1 MANLLDL
8 EEEELKKALARDN
21 LSQLV
26 SGVKEDALGVGEVG
40 LQLGGGLLGMLMQA
54 PGAVYETLRGR
65 GSEEQREKYPGLGKR
80 RQTGLVRDAVDFLN
94 YTPRTESGQDYSQT
108 VGKVGGA
115 IDKGMRYVSGAVPKA
130 LDFVP
135 GEHPYASNLLDQS
148 LYGAMSFLPPTR
160 IVRGAKSAAK
170 AGMGTV
176 AGDMYLGRLQRAG
189 KSGLDIPWYGGGKY
203 VQIGMMPLEVAGS
216 KLRNFFSPKSAYLS
230 ETSGLNPLT
239 VKELKR
245 LEGVMDSEKLSSA
258 KHLES
263 YNLSLEPRIEH
274 YQSMTMTPELA
285 ARLATKDKSASFYLD
300 KGMTRQS
307 ARKLAN
313 KDLKKK
319 GTETAKIWKSKK
331 DADAV
336 IGTAWNE
343 YFNEIAK
350 IMATERTYNPGSAR
364 LARLEEGL
372 VQHILPTS
380 KNATFKEVMANP
392 GIIRDVVG
400 GGVLDEAL
408 MHVIPFIGKHL
419 DVKGRNV
426 NWVTKPLEGVSGA
439 GVKDAAIGS
448 RVSKSGIQQNAYSSM
463 HEIWGELN
471 KSGIPVTKDSI
482 LAKAAELNAMKKAAD
497 DGGKFGFHDIDSLRK
512 NILEQDGFLS
522 FGTAS
527 LTPDRLLATMNHRF
541 VLDPQTGTGMLFN
554 FDHYKLGG
562 NKVLDKIAD
571 IGAKNRFVVLDTINF
586 SMQKGSPKSLVIE
599 PQPVGALL
607 PDLGKGVSRKEVIRE
622 AVSKKMGDQPPASF
636 RVRHGLETSY
646 APVTQ
651 GLLSQKQRKDQGLLG
666 PY

>member
-1 MANLLDL
+1 MAERKKLKHGLL
-8 EEEELKKALARDN
+8 
-21 LSQLV
+21 
-26 SGVKEDALGVGEVG
+26 EDALGVGEVG

-54 PGAVYETLRGR
+54 PGAIYDTLLGR
-65 GSEEQREKYPGLGKR
+65 GSEEQREKYPGLEER
-80 RQTGLVRDAVDFLN
+80 EQTDLVKDAVDFLT
-94 YTPRTESGQDYSQT
+94 YTPRTEAGQDYSQT

-115 IDKGMRYVSGAVPKA
+115 IDKGMRYISGAIPKA

-135 GEHPYASNLLDQS
+135 GEHPYASNLLDQT

-160 IVRGAKSAAK
+160 LVRGAKSAAK
-170 AGMGTV
+170 AGAGTV

-189 KSGLDIPWYGGGKY
+189 GSGLDIPWYGGGKY
-203 VQIGMMPLEVAGS
+203 AQIGMMPVEVAGS

-230 ETSGLNPLT
+230 ETYGLNPLT
-239 VKELKR
+239 AKELKR
-245 LEGVMDSEKLSSA
+245 LESVMDSEKLSSA

-263 YNLSLEPRIEH
+263 YNLHLEPRTQH
-274 YQSMTMTPELA
+274 YQGLEMTPEFA
-285 ARLATKDKSASFYLD
+285 ARLETKKKPASFYLN

-307 ARKLAN
+307 AKRLAN

-319 GTETAKIWKSKK
+319 GTETGEIWKSKT

-336 IGTAWNE
+336 ISTAWNE

-380 KNATFKEVMANP
+380 RNATFKEVMANP

-400 GGVLDEAL
+400 GGILDEAL

-419 DVKGRNV
+419 DVKGKNV
-426 NWVTKPLEGVSGA
+426 NWVTKPLEGGAGA

-448 RVSKSGIQQNAYSSM
+448 RKSASGIQQNAYSSM

-482 LAKAAELNAMKKAAD
+482 LAKAAELNAMKKAAG

-512 NILEQDGFLS
+512 NILEQDGFIS
-522 FGTAS
+522 FGTSS

-541 VLDPQTGTGMLFN
+541 VLDPQTGTGMLLN
-554 FDHYKLGG
+554 YDHYKLGG
-562 NKVLDKIAD
+562 NVVLDKIAD
-571 IGAKNRFVVLDTINF
+571 IGAKNRFVVLDTVNF
-586 SMQKGSPKSLVIE
+586 SMKKGSPKSLVME
-599 PQPVGALL
+599 PQPVGRLL
-607 PDLGKGVSRKEVIRE
+607 PELGEGVSKRGVIRE
-622 AVSKKMGDQPPASF
+622 AVSEKLGDKPPTPF
-636 RVRHGLETSY
+636 RVRHGLETAY

-651 GLLSQKQRKDQGLLG
+651 GLLSQKQRKRKEQGLLG